1 VELKERMQHLLE
13 MEREKLTEK
22 VFKGYDQAS

>member
-1 VELKERMQHLLE
+1 VELKERIQQLLE

-22 VFKGYDQAS
+22 VFKGYGQAS